1 VVKKTS
7 GNWFKVR
14 IFWAQISILALRDA
28 DNILRIQVLEA
39 ANASLRLEVSRIAL
53 VESEN
58 VSLKRRVSELEQLV
72 LDLVKKAEQKGV
84 VKDSQNSSKPPSSD
98 FGR

>member
-1 VVKKTS
+1 M
-7 GNWFKVR
+7 
-14 IFWAQISILALRDA
+14 RDA